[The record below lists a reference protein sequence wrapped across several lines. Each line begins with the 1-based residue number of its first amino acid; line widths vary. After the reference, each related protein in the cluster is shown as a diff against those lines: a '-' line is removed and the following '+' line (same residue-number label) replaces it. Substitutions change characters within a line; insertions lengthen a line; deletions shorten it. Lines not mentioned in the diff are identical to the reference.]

1 MKHSTFLL
9 FTLPSL
15 SVMFLF
21 IAIPIV
27 SVFIQSLHIEH
38 KQVIIVSENCD
49 PFGCETTTSVDTE
62 ASAKLKEK
70 APLGKFNGFKTYSNR
85 MHFAFDEIGEA
96 WNSSDSFIVFVKKI
110 YNYPLYRALSFTL
123 TYTFVV
129 TPFVLFL
136 GFLVAL
142 GVNNLPKLLKGPTIF
157 ASLLPMIV
165 TPLVGSLILFW
176 MVDGDGVIGATL
188 QKIFNDNSLS
198 LKASPVLTWVMLMV
212 YGIWHLMPFSF
223 IVFYA

>member
-1 MKHSTFLL
+1 
-9 FTLPSL
+9 
-15 SVMFLF
+15 MFLF

-110 YNYPLYRALSFTL
+110 LVPYSLAREIGQCKI
-123 TYTFVV
+123 VE
-129 TPFVLFL
+129 LF
-136 GFLVAL
+136 
-142 GVNNLPKLLKGPTIF
+142 PYH
-157 ASLLPMIV
+157 
-165 TPLVGSLILFW
+165 
-176 MVDGDGVIGATL
+176 L
-188 QKIFNDNSLS
+188 QK
-198 LKASPVLTWVMLMV
+198 K
-212 YGIWHLMPFSF
+212 
-223 IVFYA
+223 

>member
-70 APLGKFNGFKTYSNR
+70 AL
-85 MHFAFDEIGEA
+85 
-96 WNSSDSFIVFVKKI
+96 
-110 YNYPLYRALSFTL
+110 
-123 TYTFVV
+123 
-129 TPFVLFL
+129 
-136 GFLVAL
+136 LV
-142 GVNNLPKLLKGPTIF
+142 NLMDLKRIQTEC
-157 ASLLPMIV
+157 
-165 TPLVGSLILFW
+165 IL
-176 MVDGDGVIGATL
+176 
-188 QKIFNDNSLS
+188 
-198 LKASPVLTWVMLMV
+198 
-212 YGIWHLMPFSF
+212 HLMK
-223 IVFYA
+223 